1 MNRDRWLTAVVVTSD
16 IRTLSALQEKQE
28 SQMDDG
34 PHNRKKLAGEIVY

>member
-1 MNRDRWLTAVVVTSD
+1 MLEYAA
-16 IRTLSALQEKQE
+16 LSALQEKQE